1 MRYKGYNIGK
11 LSRYIYEGGR
21 DGYYWNVNKD
31 GRNVCFNTLREAKEW
46 INEKIKT
53 TMNNKELTKQFP
65 WLTKGELDY

>member
-46 INEKIKT
+46 INKQI
-53 TMNNKELTKQFP
+53 NKQ
-65 WLTKGELDY
+65 